1 MDFQGFLSGSVF
13 DAYEYFG
20 AHMGKDGVT
29 FRIYAPNA
37 GKVELQGDFNG
48 WELQE
53 LKKGEHPGV
62 YCGTFADAVPGMY
75 YKYCIT
81 DRQGRG
87 VMHCDPYGMLMELRP
102 GFASRIVDRS
112 YPFQDQSWMK
122 KRDKNYNRP
131 MNIYELHAGSWRKKE
146 DNSWYNYEELGEQL
160 IPYLKKMGFNFI
172 EFLPLSE
179 HPADCSWGY
188 QNTGFFAPTS
198 RYGSPRQL
206 KALVDRLHQNDIGV
220 IMDFVPV
227 HFATDNYGLLNFD
240 GTPLYEF
247 PHPDTAYSEWGT
259 MNFMH
264 SRGEVQS
271 FLQSAADYWLTEF
284 HMDGIRM
291 DAISRAIYWNGD
303 PARGVNK
310 KAVNFLRNMNA
321 GLHKRHPSAM
331 LMAEDSTDFPK
342 VTAPTEYD
350 GLGFDYK
357 WDMGFMNDTLRFF
370 QTAPVYRPY
379 DYHKLSF
386 SMMYFYSDL
395 FLLPFSH
402 DEVVH
407 GKATIIQ
414 KMWGDYEYKFPQ
426 AKAFYTYLYT
436 HPGKKLNFMGNE
448 FGQFREWDENRQQD
462 WELLSYPIHDAFHRF
477 YERLSNLYLTEPALH
492 DGEYNS
498 ECFEW
503 LEVDAADYVTYAY
516 ERRASGKTIL
526 TVMNLSDQFWKE
538 FKVGIPMLY
547 ELEELLHTDW
557 EIYGGNTK
565 ETDQTWRV
573 EEEPHKERP
582 HTLVVDLPP
591 FCARIFKVIKVRKKK
606 MIPGGPSYA
615 GEFQDDHT
623 DCRLR
628 R

>member
-1 MDFQGFLSGSVF
+1 MDFQKFLQGKAF

-20 AHMGKDGVT
+20 AHPGKDGVT
-29 FRIYAPNA
+29 FRIYAPKA
-37 GKVELQGDFNG
+37 EKVELQGDFNE
-48 WELQE
+48 WKLMELRP
-53 LKKGEHPGV
+53 GADPGV
-62 YCGTFADAVPGMY
+62 FECTVPDAKAGMY

-81 DRQGRG
+81 HPDGKK

-102 GFASRIVDRS
+102 GFASRIVDRT
-112 YPFQDQSWMK
+112 FQYHDEKWMK
-122 KRDKNYNRP
+122 CRDKNYNSA
-131 MNIYELHAGSWRKKE
+131 MNIYEMHAGSWRQKE
-146 DNSWYNYEELGEQL
+146 DGSWYTYDELAEEL
-160 IPYLKKMGFNFI
+160 IPYLKKMGFNYI

-198 RYGSPRQL
+198 RYGSPAQL
-206 KALVDRLHQNDIGV
+206 KKLVDTCHLNGIGV
-220 IMDFVPV
+220 ITDFVPV
-227 HFATDNYGLLNFD
+227 HFATDDYGLMNFD

-264 SRGEVQS
+264 SRGEVRS
-271 FLQSAADYWLTEF
+271 FLQSAANYWLTEF
-284 HMDGIRM
+284 HFDGIRM

-303 PARGVNK
+303 PARGVNE
-310 KAVNFLRNMNA
+310 KAVEFLRNMNA
-321 GLHKRHPSAM
+321 GLHKLHPTAM

-414 KMWGDYEYKFPQ
+414 KMWGDYEFKFPQ
-426 AKAFYTYLYT
+426 AKAFYTYVYT

-448 FGQFREWDENRQQD
+448 FGQFREWDENREQD
-462 WELLSYPIHDAFHRF
+462 WDLLKYPAHDAFHHF
-477 YERLSNLYLTEPALH
+477 YEKLSNLYLTEPALH

-516 ERRASGKTIL
+516 ERRASGETIL
-526 TVMNLSDQFWKE
+526 MVMNLSDQFWKD

-547 ELEELLHTDW
+547 ELEELLNTDW
-557 EIYGGNTK
+557 DIYGGNTK
-565 ETDQTWRV
+565 PSDENWSVKD
-573 EEEPHKERP
+573 EPHKKRP
-582 HTLVVDLPP
+582 HTLMVDLPP
-591 FCARIFKVIKVRKKK
+591 FCARIFKVKRVLKSKKK
-606 MIPGGPSYA
+606 VPSEA
-615 GEFQDDHT
+615 ES
-623 DCRLR
+623 
-628 R
+628 

>member
-1 MDFQGFLSGSVF
+1 MDFQKFLAGSVF

-20 AHMGKDGVT
+20 AHMGRDGVT

-48 WELQE
+48 WELKE
-53 LKKGEHPGV
+53 LEKGENPGV
-62 YCGTFADAVPGMY
+62 YTGTFAQAKPGMY

-81 DRQGRG
+81 DRQGKST
-87 VMHCDPYGMLMELRP
+87 MHCDPYGMRMELRP

-160 IPYLKKMGFNFI
+160 IPYLKRMGFNFV

-188 QNTGFFAPTS
+188 QNTGFFAPTF

-206 KALVDRLHQNDIGV
+206 KALVDRLHQNGIGV

-227 HFATDNYGLLNFD
+227 HFATDDYGLQNFD

-264 SRGEVQS
+264 SRGEVRS
-271 FLQSAADYWLTEF
+271 FLQSAADYWLSEF

-303 PARGVNK
+303 PARGVNE
-310 KAVNFLRNMNA
+310 KAVDFLRNMNA

-331 LMAEDSTDFPK
+331 LIAEDSTDFPK

-462 WELLSYPIHDAFHRF
+462 WELLSYPLHDAFHHF

-516 ERRASGKTIL
+516 ERRASGETIL
-526 TVMNLSDQFWKE
+526 TVINLCDQFWKD
-538 FKVGIPMLY
+538 FPVGLPMLY

-557 EIYGGNTK
+557 EKYGGNTK
-565 ETDQTWRV
+565 ESDQNWRV
-573 EEEPHKERP
+573 EDEPHKERP
-582 HTLVVDLPP
+582 HTLIVDLPP
-591 FCARIFKVIKVRKKK
+591 FCARVFKVKSVLPSAKKATK
-606 MIPGGPSYA
+606 AKKS
-615 GEFQDDHT
+615 
-623 DCRLR
+623 
-628 R
+628 

>member
-1 MDFQGFLSGSVF
+1 MEFQKFLEGNSF

-20 AHMGKDGVT
+20 VHIERNGAV
-29 FRIYAPNA
+29 FRIYAPKA
-37 GKVELQGDFNG
+37 KKVELQGDFNN
-48 WELQE
+48 WEFWE
-53 LKKGEHPGV
+53 VEKGSDPGV
-62 YCGTFADAVPGMY
+62 FVCRIPNVETGMY
-75 YKYCIT
+75 YKYRIT
-81 DRQGRG
+81 DMQGRS
-87 VMHCDPYGMLMELRP
+87 VMHCDPYGMWMELRP
-102 GFASRIVDRS
+102 GFASRVADRT
-112 YPFQDQSWMK
+112 YTFRDREWMK

-131 MNIYELHAGSWRKKE
+131 MNIYEVHAGSWKKKE
-146 DNSWYNYEELGEQL
+146 NGSWYNYEELAEQL

-198 RYGSPRQL
+198 RYGSPKQL
-206 KALVDRLHQNDIGV
+206 KKLVDLCHQNEIGV
-220 IMDFVPV
+220 IMDFVPI
-227 HFATDNYGLLNFD
+227 HFATDDYGLLNFD

-264 SRGEVQS
+264 SRGEVRS
-271 FLQSAADYWLTEF
+271 FLQSAADYWLSEF

-291 DAISRAIYWNGD
+291 DAISRAIYWHGD
-303 PARGVNK
+303 PNRGVNE
-310 KAVNFLRNMNA
+310 KAVEFLRNMNA
-321 GLHKRHPSAM
+321 GLHKRHPSAI

-379 DYHKLSF
+379 DYHNLSF

-407 GKATIIQ
+407 GKATILQ
-414 KMWGDYEYKFPQ
+414 KMWGDYEFKFPQ
-426 AKAFYTYLYT
+426 AKVFYTYLYT

-448 FGQFREWDENRQQD
+448 FGQFREWDENREQD
-462 WELLSYPIHDAFHRF
+462 WNLLEYPIHDAFHHF
-477 YERLSNLYLTEPALH
+477 YQKISTLYLSEPALY

-498 ECFEW
+498 DCFEW
-503 LEVDAADYVTYAY
+503 LEVDASDYVTYAY
-516 ERRASGKTIL
+516 ERRASGETIL
-526 TVMNLSDQFWKE
+526 MVMNLSDQFWKD
-538 FKVGIPMLY
+538 FSVGIPMLY

-557 EIYGGNTK
+557 EIYGGQTK
-565 ETDQTWRV
+565 QTDKNWHV
-573 EEEPHKERP
+573 EEKPHKERP

-591 FCARIFKVIKVRKKK
+591 LCARLFKVKKVLTPTPKET
-606 MIPGGPSYA
+606 PLEA
-615 GEFQDDHT
+615 E
-623 DCRLR
+623 L
-628 R
+628 

>member
-1 MDFQGFLSGSVF
+1 MDFQKFLSGKVF

-20 AHMGKDGVT
+20 AHTGNGGVT

-37 GKVELQGDFNG
+37 RKVELQGDFNG
-48 WELQE
+48 WEFKE
-53 LKKGEHPGV
+53 LEAGAYPGV
-62 YCGTFADAVPGMY
+62 YTCTVPGAQAGMY

-81 DRQGRG
+81 DQQGRG
-87 VMHCDPYGMLMELRP
+87 TMHCDPYGMLMELRP
-102 GFASRIVDRS
+102 GFASRIVDRT
-112 YPFQDQSWMK
+112 YDFQDRAWMQ

-131 MNIYELHAGSWRKKE
+131 MNIYEVHAGSWRKKE
-146 DNSWYNYEELGEQL
+146 DGSWYTYEELAELL
-160 IPYLKKMGFNFI
+160 IPYLKKMGFNYI

-206 KALVDRLHQNDIGV
+206 KMLVDRCHQNGIGV
-220 IMDFVPV
+220 ITDFVPV
-227 HFATDNYGLLNFD
+227 HFATDDYGLLNFD

-264 SRGEVQS
+264 SRGEVRS

-284 HMDGIRM
+284 HFDGIRM

-303 PARGVNK
+303 PARGVNER
-310 KAVNFLRNMNA
+310 AVEFLRNMNA
-321 GLHKRHPSAM
+321 GLHKRHPSVM

-407 GKATIIQ
+407 GKATILQ

-448 FGQFREWDENRQQD
+448 FGQFREWDENREQD
-462 WELLSYPIHDAFHRF
+462 WELLKYPLHDAFHHF
-477 YERLSNLYLTEPALH
+477 YERLAGLYLSEPALH

-516 ERRASGKTIL
+516 ERRASGETIL
-526 TVMNLSDQFWKE
+526 MVMNLSDQFWKE
-538 FKVGIPMLY
+538 FRVGIPMLY
-547 ELEELLHTDW
+547 ELTELLHTDW
-557 EIYGGNTK
+557 EKYGGNTK
-565 ETDQTWRV
+565 ETDRTWRV
-573 EEEPHKERP
+573 EDEPHKERP
-582 HTLVVDLPP
+582 HTLIVDLPP
-591 FCARIFKVIKVRKKK
+591 FCARIFKVKKIRKSEKK
-606 MIPGGPSYA
+606 PEKKSK
-615 GEFQDDHT
+615 
-623 DCRLR
+623 R
-628 R
+628 

>member
-1 MDFQGFLSGSVF
+1 MDFQKFLAGSVF

-37 GKVELQGDFNG
+37 KKVELQGDFNN
-48 WELQE
+48 WELQKLE
-53 LKKGEHPGV
+53 EGAHPGV
-62 YCGTFADAVPGMY
+62 YTGTFAGALAGMY

-81 DRQGRG
+81 DQQGKSTMR
-87 VMHCDPYGMLMELRP
+87 CDPYGMQMELRP
-102 GFASRIVDRS
+102 GFASRIADRNYHFS
-112 YPFQDQSWMK
+112 DQEWMK

-146 DNSWYNYEELGEQL
+146 DNTWYTYEELGEQL
-160 IPYLKKMGFNFI
+160 IPYLKKMGFNYV

-188 QNTGFFAPTS
+188 QNTGFFAATS

-206 KALVDRLHQNDIGV
+206 KMLVDQFHQNGIGV

-227 HFATDNYGLLNFD
+227 HFATDDYGLQNFD

-264 SRGEVQS
+264 SRGEVRS

-303 PARGVNK
+303 PARGVNE
-310 KAVNFLRNMNA
+310 KAVEFLRNMNA
-321 GLHKRHPSAM
+321 GLHKRHPTVM

-448 FGQFREWDENRQQD
+448 FGQFREWNENREQD
-462 WELLSYPIHDAFHRF
+462 WGLLTYPLHDAFHRF
-477 YERLSNLYLTEPALH
+477 YERLSGLYLTEPALY

-503 LEVDAADYVTYAY
+503 LEVDASDYVTYAY
-516 ERRASGKTIL
+516 ERRASKETIL
-526 TVMNLSDQFWKE
+526 MVMNLSDQFWKD
-538 FKVGIPMLY
+538 FKVGIPLLY
-547 ELEELLHTDW
+547 EMTELLHTDW
-557 EIYGGNTK
+557 ETYGGNTK

-573 EEEPHKERP
+573 EDAPHKERP
-582 HTLVVDLPP
+582 CTLYVDLPP
-591 FCARIFKVIKVRKKK
+591 FCARIFKVKSVRASAKK
-606 MIPGGPSYA
+606 
-615 GEFQDDHT
+615 
-623 DCRLR
+623 L
-628 R
+628 

>member
-1 MDFQGFLSGSVF
+1 MDFQKFLQGGVF

-20 AHMGKDGVT
+20 AHAGEDGVT
-29 FRIYAPNA
+29 FRIYAPKA
-37 GKVELQGDFNG
+37 EKVELQGDFSE
-48 WELQE
+48 WSMIE
-53 LKKGEHPGV
+53 LKPSAHPGV
-62 YCGTFADAVPGMY
+62 FERVVPDAEAGMY

-81 DRQGRG
+81 DSQGRG
-87 VMHCDPYGMLMELRP
+87 VMRCDPYGMLMELRP
-102 GFASRIVDRS
+102 GFASRIVDRR
-112 YPFQDQSWMK
+112 YDYHDEKWMK
-122 KRDKNYNRP
+122 SRDKNYNRA
-131 MNIYELHAGSWRKKE
+131 MNIYEMHAGSWRRKE
-146 DNSWYNYEELGEQL
+146 DGSWYNYEELAEEL
-160 IPYLKKMGFNFI
+160 IPYLKSMGFNYI

-198 RYGSPRQL
+198 RYGSPAQL
-206 KALVDRLHQNDIGV
+206 KKLVDTCHQNEIGV
-220 IMDFVPV
+220 ITDFVPV
-227 HFATDNYGLLNFD
+227 HFANDSYGLVNFD

-264 SRGEVQS
+264 SRGEVRS
-271 FLQSAADYWLTEF
+271 FLQSAANYWLTEF
-284 HMDGIRM
+284 HFDGIRM

-303 PARGVNK
+303 PARGVNE
-310 KAVNFLRNMNA
+310 KAVEFLRNMNA
-321 GLHKRHPSAM
+321 GLHRLHPTAM

-407 GKATIIQ
+407 GKATIVQ
-414 KMWGDYEYKFPQ
+414 KMWGDYEFKFPQ
-426 AKAFYTYLYT
+426 AKAFYTYVYT

-448 FGQFREWDENRQQD
+448 FGQFREWDENREQD
-462 WELLSYPIHDAFHRF
+462 WGLLTYPIHDAFHHF
-477 YERLSNLYLTEPALH
+477 YRKLSNLYLTEPALH

-516 ERRASGKTIL
+516 ERRASGDTIVV
-526 TVMNLSDQFWKE
+526 VMNLSDQFWKD

-547 ELEELLHTDW
+547 ELEELLNTDW
-557 EIYGGNTK
+557 GIYGGGTK
-565 ETDQTWRV
+565 LSDRNWRV
-573 EEEPHKERP
+573 EDEPHKERP

-591 FCARIFKVIKVRKKK
+591 FNARMFKVKRVLKSKTK
-606 MIPGGPSYA
+606 GKAPKEA
-615 GEFQDDHT
+615 EA
-623 DCRLR
+623 
-628 R
+628 

>member
-1 MDFQGFLSGSVF
+1 MEFQKFLEGNVF

-20 AHMGKDGVT
+20 VHMEGNGAV

-37 GKVELQGDFNG
+37 QKVELQGDFND
-48 WELQE
+48 WEFWQVE
-53 LKKGEHPGV
+53 AGSEPGV
-62 YCGTFADAVPGMY
+62 FVCRVPNVKAGMY
-75 YKYCIT
+75 YKYRIT
-81 DRQGRG
+81 GQDGRI
-87 VMHCDPYGMLMELRP
+87 VMHCDPYGMWMELRP
-102 GFASRIVDRS
+102 GFASRVVDRD
-112 YPFQDQSWMK
+112 YAFRDQKWMK
-122 KRDKNYNRP
+122 ERDKNYNKP
-131 MNIYELHAGSWRKKE
+131 MNIYEVHAGSWRKKE
-146 DNSWYNYEELGEQL
+146 DGSWYDYEELAGEL
-160 IPYLKKMGFNFI
+160 IPYLKKMGFNYI

-198 RYGSPRQL
+198 RYGSPL
-206 KALVDRLHQNDIGV
+206 KLKKLVDLCHQDGIGV
-220 IMDFVPV
+220 IMDFVPI
-227 HFATDNYGLLNFD
+227 HFATDDYGLLQFD

-264 SRGEVQS
+264 SRGEVRS

-284 HMDGIRM
+284 HFDGIRM

-303 PARGVNK
+303 PARGVNE
-310 KAVNFLRNMNA
+310 KAVDFLRNMNA
-321 GLHKRHPSAM
+321 GLHKRHPEVM
-331 LMAEDSTDFPK
+331 LIAEDSTDFPK

-414 KMWGDYEYKFPQ
+414 KMWGDYDFKFPQ
-426 AKAFYTYLYT
+426 VKTFYTYLYT

-448 FGQFREWDENRQQD
+448 FGQFREWDENRGQD
-462 WELLSYPIHDAFHRF
+462 WELLSYPLHDAFHHF
-477 YERLSNLYLTEPALH
+477 YEKLSNLYVTEPALY

-498 ECFEW
+498 DCFEW

-516 ERRASGKTIL
+516 ERRALGETIL
-526 TVMNLSDQFWKE
+526 MVMNLSDQFWKD
-538 FKVGIPMLY
+538 FKVGLPMLY

-557 EIYGGNTK
+557 EIYGGNTRQ
-565 ETDQTWRV
+565 TDETWRV
-573 EEEPHKERP
+573 EDLPHKDKP
-582 HTLVVDLPP
+582 HSLVVDLPP
-591 FCARIFKVIKVRKKK
+591 FAARIFKVKK
-606 MIPGGPSYA
+606 ILPSKPKTLPL
-615 GEFQDDHT
+615 EEES
-623 DCRLR
+623 
-628 R
+628 

>member
-1 MDFQGFLSGSVF
+1 MEFQKFLEGNSF

-20 AHMGKDGVT
+20 VHIERNGAV
-29 FRIYAPNA
+29 FRIYAPKA
-37 GKVELQGDFNG
+37 KKVELQGDFNN
-48 WELQE
+48 WEFWE
-53 LKKGEHPGV
+53 VEKGSDPGV
-62 YCGTFADAVPGMY
+62 FVCRIPNVETGMY
-75 YKYCIT
+75 YKYRIT
-81 DRQGRG
+81 DMQGRS
-87 VMHCDPYGMLMELRP
+87 VMHCDPYGMWMELRP
-102 GFASRIVDRS
+102 GFASRVADRT
-112 YPFQDQSWMK
+112 YTFRDREWMK

-131 MNIYELHAGSWRKKE
+131 MNIYEVHAGSWKKKE
-146 DNSWYNYEELGEQL
+146 DGSWYNYEELAEQL

-198 RYGSPRQL
+198 RYGSPKQL
-206 KALVDRLHQNDIGV
+206 KKLVDLCHQNEIGV
-220 IMDFVPV
+220 IMDFVPI
-227 HFATDNYGLLNFD
+227 HFATDDYGLLNFD

-264 SRGEVQS
+264 SRGEVRS
-271 FLQSAADYWLTEF
+271 FLQSAADYWLSEF

-291 DAISRAIYWNGD
+291 DAISRAIYWHGD
-303 PARGVNK
+303 PNRGVNE
-310 KAVNFLRNMNA
+310 KAVEFLRNMNA
-321 GLHKRHPSAM
+321 GLHKRHPFAM

-379 DYHKLSF
+379 DYHNLSF

-407 GKATIIQ
+407 GKATILQ
-414 KMWGDYEYKFPQ
+414 KMWGDYEFKFPQ
-426 AKAFYTYLYT
+426 AKVFYTYLYT

-448 FGQFREWDENRQQD
+448 FGQFREWDENREQD
-462 WELLSYPIHDAFHRF
+462 WNLLEYPIHDAFHHF
-477 YERLSNLYLTEPALH
+477 YQKISTLYLSEPALY

-498 ECFEW
+498 DCFEW
-503 LEVDAADYVTYAY
+503 LEVDASDYVTYAY
-516 ERRASGKTIL
+516 ERRASGETIL
-526 TVMNLSDQFWKE
+526 MVMNLSDQFWKD
-538 FKVGIPMLY
+538 FSVGPMLY

-557 EIYGGNTK
+557 EIYGGQTK
-565 ETDQTWRV
+565 QTDKNWHV
-573 EEEPHKERP
+573 EEKPHKERP

-591 FCARIFKVIKVRKKK
+591 LCARLFKVKKVLTPTPKET
-606 MIPGGPSYA
+606 PLEA
-615 GEFQDDHT
+615 E
-623 DCRLR
+623 L
-628 R
+628 